1 MSKIIDL
8 TKVVDQSFALESGIQ
23 FKESGI
29 PLTIRIQNPSSI
41 EKKKKNRNQYV
52 LDYLQRFRDNF
63 AKITV
68 HRKRFSITEYYR
80 QKADHWAQLSI
91 TLLRWRKC
99 ILT

>member
-41 EKKKKNRNQYV
+41 EKKKKKPESV
-52 LDYLQRFRDNF
+52 CLGLPP
-63 AKITV
+63 A
-68 HRKRFSITEYYR
+68 FSR
-80 QKADHWAQLSI
+80 
-91 TLLRWRKC
+91 
-99 ILT
+99 

>member
-41 EKKKKNRNQYV
+41 KKKKKNRNQYV

-80 QKADHWAQLSI
+80 QKADH
-91 TLLRWRKC
+91 
-99 ILT
+99 